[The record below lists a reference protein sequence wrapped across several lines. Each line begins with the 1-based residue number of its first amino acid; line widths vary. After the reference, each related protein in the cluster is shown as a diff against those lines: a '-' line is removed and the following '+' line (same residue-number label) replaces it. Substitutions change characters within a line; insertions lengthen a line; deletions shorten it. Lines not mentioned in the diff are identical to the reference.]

1 MYLCDLTVSIV
12 SFSGPEMI
20 LVGSSMDF
28 KEIHIHETTDYYQQ
42 SWTEM
47 MQKQNSYFT

>member
-1 MYLCDLTVSIV
+1 MCLCDLTMPIV

-20 LVGSSMDF
+20 LLGSSTEF
-28 KEIHIHETTDYYQQ
+28 KENPYTGTWNQIITQR
-42 SWTEM
+42 TEM